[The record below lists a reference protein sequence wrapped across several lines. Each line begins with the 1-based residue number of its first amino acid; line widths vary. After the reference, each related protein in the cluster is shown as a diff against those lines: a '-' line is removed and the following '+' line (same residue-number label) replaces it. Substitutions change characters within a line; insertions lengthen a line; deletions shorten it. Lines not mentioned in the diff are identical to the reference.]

1 MKGDFTRFTFE
12 PRKRYTS
19 VLMQQGRLQLDADW
33 NEQISIQNY
42 LQQRQAQDMIG
53 EAAGTPATESGFQ
66 ILPTPHPK
74 VKTPPTPQIVLT
86 GEDLS
91 IQFGRFYI
99 NGILCDFPVTS
110 TFKALQINDR
120 SARLFFTAMDGQRF
134 QVGEWFALQPKGELF
149 KITAIDQEQRLLTFD
164 RDLPTTSTL
173 EFRRITTYKTQIDY
187 PAPATIETGNYLV
200 YLDVWQRHITAID
213 DPELREVA
221 LNVPDT
227 ATRIKTLWQVKL
239 LPIKTAPTDNTME
252 SVERLSE
259 WSDLIR
265 PRQVELIVSTD
276 LQPDKPGITNNQG
289 NYLGVE
295 NRLYRVEIH
304 EGGLLGKASFKWS
317 RDNGSTVSAIASI
330 SGNVIKLKNTIQE
343 AYKLFKQSPEDQ
355 PWVEVLT
362 EEQELNNQPGILV
375 QIIATKPP
383 NQLIFETSQIRG
395 GTLPQTNGQP
405 LKVRRWDHMQD
416 AVLMTSDQ
424 WIFLEDGI
432 KIKFQTPAR
441 NGSDQSDRYE
451 TGDYWLIPARN
462 IDRSVQWKKDDQ
474 GLFLPQQPAG
484 IQHQYGFLAAV
495 HYGVQEFS
503 PLLEQSWEKSD
514 LRIQFLPLINRFQ
527 LGEGSLGVGI
537 KPPWAK
543 LHVKGAEVRSGKE
556 ARLTSSTN
564 PTELVLSSPKND
576 FRLYAGYT
584 LILNSET
591 RVVTGID
598 PTDRTRITINNP
610 FSQLLNLEPFE
621 YQEPVFR
628 LTTQTSTPDQP
639 EVFMTPTGRIGLGTQ
654 NPQAQFHLKQL
665 QNLDN
670 LPIVR
675 FETTTR
681 LGLLIDS
688 QGNTGIGIE
697 PTDAKLQVNGA
708 LKLGSASQHLII
720 NRDAQQVQFRT
731 LPQATYSFDQSVTIE
746 SGMLKV
752 NSGTIAA
759 GSNASL
765 IFQTADGDRLGI
777 LPDGTINVGNAAQS
791 STLKVFGKVGIG
803 SNVALA
809 EVPNDGLLLQGKLLA
824 RSLVSIGTDVSPAN
838 LQVRGHIEIGSATN
852 PLSVVVN
859 NSKTEFLGTSNYE
872 FSDRL
877 TIRKGG
883 CKIAGGLDLMSGNL
897 SIEDMNIVVNT
908 AKTEFSGK
916 SNYEFS
922 DRVTVR
928 QGGCEIAGGL
938 NVTSGDLS
946 IEDMSIVVNTAKT
959 EFLGKSNY
967 EFSDRVTIRQ
977 GGCAIAGGLDLTS
990 GNFSIADM
998 NIVVNDTK
1006 TEFLGTKNYEFSDR
1020 VTVRQGGCKIA
1031 GGLNVTSGD
1040 LSIEGMNV
1048 IVNDTKTEFSGKNSY
1063 EFSNR
1068 LTVRQG
1074 GCEIAGGLNV
1084 TSGDLSIAN
1093 NRIHFSTDQ
1102 AIQSSAT
1109 TGLSIVTADTD
1120 RLTIAP
1126 TGTIIAQVPQ
1136 TFFGIAGQAIVG
1148 QTFVANATTAT
1159 NGLLVE
1165 GHLGIGTSRPNAKLE
1180 VDGTTGNSQDFGL
1193 RIISNNHNLLS
1204 VQNQGIV
1211 GIGVGDAI
1219 ATALDSRLKV
1229 HGKVAIG
1236 KDILGNPDAIPDNG
1250 LLVQGDIRAE
1260 SRIAIAAENDPIPDD
1275 VKLFVV
1281 GNTEIHGKISAD
1293 DFTTGLFKQL
1303 SSRSLKDHI
1312 NPLSSQATNQL
1323 LQNLNPV
1330 TYVYRS
1336 DAQQQ
1341 LHFGFIAEDVPNLL
1355 AAPDRN
1361 AIHPFDIVAVLTK
1374 AVQDQQLVIT
1384 SLHRTVQSQQKTI
1397 ALMNDRLDILE
1408 TTK

>member
-66 ILPTPHPK
+66 ILPTPLPEAAQ
-74 VKTPPTPQIVLT
+74 PPTPQNAQN
-86 GEDLS
+86 GEDLI

-110 TFKALQINDR
+110 SFQAMPLTENPSSI
-120 SARLFFTAMDGQRF
+120 RLLFTAMDGQRF
-134 QVGEWFALQPKGELF
+134 QVGEWLSLQPKGELF
-149 KITAIDQEQRLLTFD
+149 KIIAIDKEQRLLTFD
-164 RDLPTTSTL
+164 RNLPENSTL

-187 PAPATIETGNYLV
+187 PVPATIEPGKYLV
-200 YLDVWQRHITAID
+200 YLDVWQRHITALD

-227 ATRIKTLWQVKL
+227 ATRIKTLWQAKL
-239 LPIKTAPTDNTME
+239 LPIAAPPIDNAME
-252 SVERLSE
+252 SVENLTE
-259 WSDLIR
+259 WTDLIR
-265 PRQVELIVSTD
+265 SRQVELIASTD

-304 EGGLLGKASFKWS
+304 DGGLLGKSSFKWS

-330 SGNVIKLKNTIQE
+330 NGNVIKLKNTIQE

-362 EEQELNNQPGILV
+362 EEQELNNQPGVLV
-375 QIIATKPP
+375 QIIATRPP

-395 GTLPQTNGQP
+395 GTLPQSNGQP
-405 LKVRRWDHMQD
+405 LKVRRWDHTQD

-432 KIKFQTPAR
+432 KIKFQTP
-441 NGSDQSDRYE
+441 NGGAYE

-462 IDRSVQWKKDDQ
+462 IDRSIQWKQDDQ
-474 GLFLPQQPAG
+474 GIFLPQTPAG
-484 IQHQYGFLAAV
+484 IHHQYGFLAAV
-495 HYGVQEFS
+495 HYDGQAFS
-503 PLLEQSWEKSD
+503 PLLENSWEQSD

-556 ARLTSSTN
+556 NRLTSDSTGVILN
-564 PTELVLSSPKND
+564 SPKND
-576 FRLYAGYT
+576 FRVHPGYT
-584 LILNSET
+584 LMVNGET
-591 RVVTGID
+591 RVVTSMD
-598 PTDRTRITINNP
+598 ATDRTHINLNAP
-610 FSQLLNLEPFE
+610 FDQTFSDAQFE
-621 YQEPVFR
+621 YQEPVLRF
-628 LTTQTSTPDQP
+628 TTQLSDPGNP
-639 EVFMTPTGRIGLGTQ
+639 EVFMTPAGRLGLGTQ
-654 NPQAQFHLKQL
+654 EPQAQFHLKQL
-665 QNLDN
+665 PTLPN
-670 LPIVR
+670 LPIAR
-675 FETTTR
+675 FETATQ

-688 QGNTGIGIE
+688 QGNAGIGIE

-708 LKLGSASQHLII
+708 LKLGNVSQSLTIS
-720 NRDAQQVQFRT
+720 REVQQVQFRT
-731 LPQATYSFDQSVTIE
+731 LPQAAYSFDQSVTIE
-746 SGMLKV
+746 SGLLKV
-752 NSGTIAA
+752 NGGTIAS

-765 IFQTADGDRLGI
+765 VLQTDSHDRLTV
-777 LPDGTINVGNAAQS
+777 LPDGTINVGKTAQPS
-791 STLKVFGKVGIG
+791 LLKVFGKAGIG
-803 SNVALA
+803 SEVALS
-809 EVPNDGLLLQGKLLA
+809 EIPENGLLIQGNLLA
-824 RSLVSIGTDVSPAN
+824 RGLVSIGTPLTPAN
-838 LQVRGHIEIGSATN
+838 LQVKGNVEIGPTSN
-852 PLSVVVN
+852 PL
-859 NSKTEFLGTSNYE
+859 
-872 FSDRL
+872 
-877 TIRKGG
+877 
-883 CKIAGGLDLMSGNL
+883 
-897 SIEDMNIVVNT
+897 NIVVNN
-908 AKTEFSGK
+908 AKTEFSGTT
-916 SNYEFS
+916 SYEFS

-928 QGGCEIAGGL
+928 QGGCAIAGGL
-938 NVTSGDLS
+938 NVTSGDL
-946 IEDMSIVVNTAKT
+946 A
-959 EFLGKSNY
+959 
-967 EFSDRVTIRQ
+967 
-977 GGCAIAGGLDLTS
+977 
-990 GNFSIADM
+990 
-998 NIVVNDTK
+998 
-1006 TEFLGTKNYEFSDR
+1006 
-1020 VTVRQGGCKIA
+1020 
-1031 GGLNVTSGD
+1031 
-1040 LSIEGMNV
+1040 IEGMNV

-1074 GCEIAGGLNV
+1074 GCEIAGGLNL
-1084 TSGDLSIAN
+1084 TSGDLAIAS
-1093 NRIHFSTDQ
+1093 NRIRFSPAQ

-1136 TFFGIAGQAIVG
+1136 TFFGVAGQAIVG
-1148 QTFVANATTAT
+1148 QTFVTTATPAT

-1165 GHLGIGTSRPNAKLE
+1165 GHLGVGTSNPDAKLE

-1211 GIGVGDAI
+1211 GIGVGDSI
-1219 ATALDSRLKV
+1219 ATALDSTLKV
-1229 HGKVAIG
+1229 HGNAAIG
-1236 KDILGNPDAIPDNG
+1236 KDIIGNPIPENG
-1250 LLVQGDIRAE
+1250 LLVQGDIRAG
-1260 SRIAIAAENDPIPDD
+1260 SRITIAAVPNEPIPNG
-1275 VKLFVV
+1275 VKLFVA
-1281 GNTEIHGKISAD
+1281 GDAEIHGAISAD
-1293 DFTTGLFKQL
+1293 DFTSGTFRQL
-1303 SSRSLKDHI
+1303 SSRSLKDQI

-1336 DAQQQ
+1336 DTQQT
-1341 LHFGFIAEDVPNLL
+1341 LHFGFIAEDIPDAL
-1355 AAPDRN
+1355 ATPDRH

-1374 AVQDQQLVIT
+1374 AVQDQRLVIA
-1384 SLHRTVQSQQKTI
+1384 SLHRTVQNQQKAI
-1397 ALMNDRLDILE
+1397 ALMDDRLSALE
-1408 TTK
+1408 NRQSKTVIR